1 MLEKDGSFW
10 KKHQAK
16 RRYKQGGELEIYEE
30 LKVFSLTNMSHEQ
43 GLERTAGAGWHLRVS
58 TDVTLRIVGSHST
71 KRWSLLPFPLAAV
84 KEGTSEARRPA
95 KRH

>member
-1 MLEKDGSFW
+1 
-10 KKHQAK
+10 
-16 RRYKQGGELEIYEE
+16 
-30 LKVFSLTNMSHEQ
+30 MSHEQ

-58 TDVTLRIVGSHST
+58 TDVTIVGSHST
-71 KRWSLLPFPLAAV
+71 KRWSALAFPLAAV